1 MDTPKVK
8 SRSGKRPKKRHFH
21 GNKHVVKNK
30 KTNKFEKQR
39 DSMCFLS
46 ASSKKL
52 RDSNGKL
59 LSSDNSYLNSECQE
73 YRIIDISL
81 LFNELE
87 SVLCCKNCYSNVK
100 IKEKSHMGLSSTFL
114 ICCKNCNEIKSLKS
128 SKMIGEKRNVPEINR
143 RSILAMRCIGEGLS
157 SLSTF
162 SAVMG
167 LPAPVSQKAYD
178 SINQN
183 ILKAT
188 SEISKISMQNAAQSE
203 INLSGSSDITVSG
216 DGSWKT
222 RGHSSIVGVCTL
234 IGAESGKV
242 VDTEV
247 MSSFC
252 KGCASYKGIKRGTRY
267 EVWKKKHMKVCTKN
281 HSGSASKMEV
291 DGMLRIF
298 RRSEENRNVRY
309 KHYIGDGDTKTF
321 SQIASLNPYK
331 DLKIEKIECVGH
343 IQKRMGTRLR
353 KLKSQMAGKKLSDK
367 KTIGGKGRLTESVI
381 QKMTSYYGNAIRE
394 NKNDLS
400 KMRSSIWAIWMH
412 MVSTDSDPQHFF
424 CPKGPET
431 WCKYNRASHLS
442 IDFKHTNS
450 VAKPIMDL
458 IKPIFK
464 DLSDP
469 NLLKRCLG
477 GRTQNPNECLNSLIW
492 KYCPKTINSGR
503 KIAEISTNLATITF
517 NDGHKGLLQV
527 MQHLDL
533 GINKHTLKV
542 FQQND
547 SKRIS
552 EADARFSEATH
563 EARKA
568 RKRQKTMELQQQED
582 EEGIL
587 YAAGAF

>member
-1 MDTPKVK
+1 MDTLKVK
-8 SRSGKRPKKRHFH
+8 SRSGKRPKKRHFQ
-21 GNKHVVKNK
+21 GNKHVVKSK
-30 KTNKFEKQR
+30 KSKVFEIR
-39 DSMCFLS
+39 TDSMSFLS
-46 ASSKKL
+46 TSSKKL

-59 LSSDNSYLNSECQE
+59 LSSDDSYLSSECQE
-73 YRIIDISL
+73 YRVVDISL
-81 LFNELE
+81 LFNKLE
-87 SVLCCKNCYSNVK
+87 SVLCCNKCFNDVK
-100 IKEKSHMGLSSTFL
+100 IKEKSHMGLSSTF
-114 ICCKNCNEIKSLKS
+114 IISCKNCGEIMSMKS
-128 SKMIGEKRNVPEINR
+128 SKMIGEKMNVPEINR
-143 RSILAMRCIGEGLS
+143 RSVLAMRCIGQGLS

-162 SAVMG
+162 CAVMG
-167 LPAPVSQKAYD
+167 FPAPVSQKAYD
-178 SINQN
+178 AINQN

-188 SEISKISMQNAAQSE
+188 SNVAKSSMQNAVQNE
-203 INLSGSSDITVSG
+203 INLTGSSDITVSG

-222 RGHSSIVGVCTL
+222 RGHSSLVGVCTL

-252 KGCASYKGIKRGTRY
+252 KGCASYRGIKSGNRY
-267 EVWKKKHMKVCTKN
+267 EIWKKKHMQVCTKN

-298 RRSEENRNVRY
+298 SRSEESQGIRY

-331 DLKIEKIECVGH
+331 DLQIEKIECVGH

-381 QKMTSYYGNAIRE
+381 QKITSYYGNAIRE
-394 NKNDLS
+394 NKNDLF
-400 KMRSSIWAIWMH
+400 KMRRSIWAIWMH

-431 WCKYNRASHLS
+431 WCKYNQASHLNK
-442 IDFKHTNS
+442 DFKHKNS

-477 GRTQNPNECLNSLIW
+477 GRTQNSNECLNSLIW
-492 KYCPKTINSGR
+492 KYCPKNINSGK
-503 KIAEISTNLATITF
+503 KIAEISTNLATVTF

-527 MQHLDL
+527 MRCLHL

-547 SKRIS
+547 MKRIS